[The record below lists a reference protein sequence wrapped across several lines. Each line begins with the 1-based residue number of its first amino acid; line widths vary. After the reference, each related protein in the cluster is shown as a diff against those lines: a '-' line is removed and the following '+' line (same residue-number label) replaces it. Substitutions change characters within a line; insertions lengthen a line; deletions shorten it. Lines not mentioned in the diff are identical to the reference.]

1 MIVRTKRTQG
11 GLSWDYQACSQVLQP
26 LGTSNKSDMFPPHD
40 WTETWMTEH
49 CRRRFGL
56 AAPGFT
62 WMKEQ
67 MGIDAIECALLHAFY
82 TIYLP

>member
-1 MIVRTKRTQG
+1 
-11 GLSWDYQACSQVLQP
+11 
-26 LGTSNKSDMFPPHD
+26 
-40 WTETWMTEH
+40 MTEH